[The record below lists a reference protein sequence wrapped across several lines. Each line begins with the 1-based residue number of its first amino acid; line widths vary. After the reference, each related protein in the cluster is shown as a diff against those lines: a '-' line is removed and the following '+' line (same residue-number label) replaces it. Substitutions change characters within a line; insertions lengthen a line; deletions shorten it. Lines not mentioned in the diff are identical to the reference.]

1 MEDVRRPFAVF
12 SHSEAAMPRDQFDRE
27 INYLRISL
35 TDHCNL
41 RCVYCMPLDGL
52 RFLAQ
57 QDLLNAAEIAEVAR
71 VAVAA
76 GFRKFR
82 LTGGEPTLRP
92 DVVEIVERLSQIEGV
107 GDLAMTT
114 NGVLLPALARPLAE
128 AGLQRVNIHLDTLHP
143 ERLARI
149 MRWGS
154 VDLIWQGIEAA
165 EEAGLTP
172 MKLNTVVA
180 RGYNDCDV
188 VELAALTRHRDWHCR
203 FIEMMPFGEG
213 ECVATARN
221 QYVSNDEV
229 RARIE
234 GELGPLTPVAGSPSD
249 EAVNYRLEGARGI
262 VGFISPVSAPYCGSC
277 NRMRLTAD
285 GKLHLC
291 LLNDDE
297 MDIKMQLR
305 ENGPEA
311 VRAILLK
318 AVHQKPMGHRL
329 HEGVFTQNR
338 RMFQIGG

>member
-1 MEDVRRPFAVF
+1 
-12 SHSEAAMPRDQFDRE
+12 MPLDQFQRE

-41 RCVYCMPLDGL
+41 RCVYCMPLNGL
-52 RFLAQ
+52 QFLPHQ
-57 QDLLNAAEIAEVAR
+57 ELLTAAEIAAVAA
-71 VAVAA
+71 VAVEA

-92 DVVEIVERLSQIEGV
+92 DLIEIVERLGRIEGV

-114 NGVLLPALARPLAE
+114 NGILLPELAKPLAK
-128 AGLQRVNIHLDTLHP
+128 AGLRRVNIHLDTLHA
-143 ERLARI
+143 ERLERI
-149 MRWGS
+149 MRWGRLE
-154 VDLIWQGIEAA
+154 DIQQGIAAA
-165 EEAGLTP
+165 EEAGLLP
-172 MKLNTVVA
+172 IKLNAVIA
-180 RGYNDCDV
+180 RGYNDTDV
-188 VELAALTRHRDWHCR
+188 ADLAALTLDRDWHFR
-203 FIEMMPFGEG
+203 FIEMMPFGHD
-213 ECVATARN
+213 ECATVARN
-221 QYVSNDEV
+221 QYISNDEV
-229 RARIE
+229 RQRIE
-234 GELGPLTPVAGSPSD
+234 RQLGPLSPLPGLPSD
-249 EAVNYRLEGARGI
+249 EAVNYKLPGARGV

-285 GKLHLC
+285 GKFHLC

-297 MDIKMQLR
+297 MDIKKQLR

-311 VRAILLK
+311 VRAILYK